1 MDSPKKPLNIFV
13 FKQFKE
19 CSESI
24 ANYQSLFKIIIQHT
38 MACTSKVIKTP
49 LLGTIMARVEKYM
62 NRTALPKL

>member
-24 ANYQSLFKIIIQHT
+24 ENYQSLFKITIQHT
-38 MACTSKVIKTP
+38 MVYTSKVIKTP
-49 LLGTIMARVEKYM
+49 LLGTIMAKE
-62 NRTALPKL
+62 